1 MDRRAF
7 LQGMAA
13 SPLILGLPELFA
25 QDEKRPAW
33 LTAALKRMKETRRC
47 ALVIVAP
54 AEQEAR
60 VALGEQLLALV
71 ESKDASLRA
80 LAAECVVVCLRRDL
94 SAKTFGEIDEKENAI
109 VLDADAKRVTTGT
122 ITKEALEKPETAVA
136 AASLLLHG
144 SDGARLKAAV
154 EKVRAGLEDADAVAK
169 AIDAADC
176 EEAPPA
182 EAMATLRR
190 RADRIAP
197 WLAFATLDAVYKP
210 ARERY
215 RALLIELADRAEPD
229 KASGLRLPY
238 GAKLQGSA
246 KPLPKGDPCPACG
259 MAIVEPESKRFIDF
273 LGE

>member
-7 LQGMAA
+7 LQGLAA
-13 SPLILGLPELFA
+13 SPMIFGLPELFS

-33 LTAALKRMKETRRC
+33 LTAAIKRMKETKRC

-54 AEQEAR
+54 AEEEAR

-71 ESKDASLRA
+71 ESKDASLKA
-80 LAAECVVVCLRRDL
+80 LAAECVAVCLRREL
-94 SAKTFGEIDEKENAI
+94 ATKSFGEIDAKENAI

-144 SDGARLKAAV
+144 SDGSRLRAAV
-154 EKVRAGLEDADAVAK
+154 EKVRAGLDDADAVAK
-169 AIDAADC
+169 AIDAVDC
-176 EEAPPA
+176 EEAAPA
-182 EAMATLRR
+182 EAMALLRK

-215 RALLIELADRAEPD
+215 RGLLLELADRAEPD

-238 GAKLQGSA
+238 GAKLKGSA
-246 KPLPKGDPCPACG
+246 KRVPAGDPCPACG
-259 MAIVEPESKRFIDF
+259 MAIVEPESKRFLDF
-273 LGE
+273 LVE